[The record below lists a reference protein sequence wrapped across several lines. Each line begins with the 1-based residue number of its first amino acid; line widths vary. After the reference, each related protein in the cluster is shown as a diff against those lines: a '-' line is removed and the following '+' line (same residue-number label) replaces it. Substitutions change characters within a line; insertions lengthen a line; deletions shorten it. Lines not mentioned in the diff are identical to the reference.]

1 MLYVVL
7 NNRAYHQE
15 YMYLEAMAGRR
26 SRGVTK
32 ADVGTTL
39 KDPNIDYATV
49 AKGFGVY
56 GEGPISDPKDLAP
69 ALKRAI
75 AMVKSGQP
83 ALVDVVTE
91 PR

>member
-1 MLYVVL
+1 M
-7 NNRAYHQE
+7 R
-15 YMYLEAMAGRR
+15 
-26 SRGVTK
+26 
-32 ADVGTTL
+32 
-39 KDPNIDYATV
+39 DPFIDYAKIAQGMGV
-49 AKGFGVY
+49 AAI
-56 GEGPISDPKDLAP
+56 GPITDPKELAP